1 MISRQ
6 KLLDAAI
13 RVYQAHGFRGATT
26 RRIAEEAGVNEI
38 TIFRLF
44 GSKGALIEAAIQ
56 AEVADT
62 PETAALPAVPE
73 HPEREL
79 TAWCTLQYAGIR
91 DRRSLIRKTMSEA
104 DERPEVHP
112 CGTGE
117 AECAAHELKGYIGRL
132 ARDGWITFDDR
143 RGRSREEYMSAAA
156 SMLMGAIFADAM
168 GRDFMPEMYP
178 EPADRALAL
187 YVRLF
192 LRAVGVVRVGD
203 RARVRL
209 VPSS

>member
-26 RRIAEEAGVNEI
+26 RRIADEAGVNEI

-44 GSKGALIEAAIQ
+44 GSKGALIEAALQ
-56 AEVADT
+56 AEQDET
-62 PETAALPAVPE
+62 PEPIALPAEPRD
-73 HPEREL
+73 PEREL
-79 TAWCTLQYAGIR
+79 AAWCAVQYATMR
-91 DRRSLIRKTMSEA
+91 DRRTLIRKTISEA
-104 DERPEVHP
+104 AERPEVHP

-117 AECAAHELKGYIGRL
+117 AECNALELKAYIGRL
-132 ARDGWITFDDR
+132 ARDGWITFDER
-143 RGRSREEYMSAAA
+143 RGRTRDDLVSAAVG
-156 SMLMGAIFADAM
+156 MLMGAIFADAM
-168 GRDFMPEMYP
+168 ARDLMPELYP
-178 EPADRALAL
+178 VPADRALAL

-192 LRAVGVVRVGD
+192 LRAIGVVRASD
-203 RARVRL
+203 RARSRL